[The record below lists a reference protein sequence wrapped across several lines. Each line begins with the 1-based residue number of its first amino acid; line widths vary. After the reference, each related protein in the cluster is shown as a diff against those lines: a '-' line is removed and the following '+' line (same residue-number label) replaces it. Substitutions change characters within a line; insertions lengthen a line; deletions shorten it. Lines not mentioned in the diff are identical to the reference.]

1 MSQVPAMLV
10 VACLAVRALPAL
22 RLTLRLTLG
31 LVTAGLRRRR
41 WTIRPD

>member
-22 RLTLRLTLG
+22 RLTLG